1 MNQHRIQRRVTAHAF
16 TLIEMLVAVTVFALL
31 LVGLSQL
38 MSGAMLATTGGFR
51 HMNADTQARMALD
64 RIALDV
70 AKMVRRSDVDY
81 YFKKNPSP
89 GNDQMAFYSEASGY
103 YPSTS
108 TSTQQG
114 NVSLVGYRINSS
126 NQLERL
132 SKGLVWNG
140 VTSGGTPMVFLPQT
154 ISGTWPTIAGSG
166 TDADY
171 QVIGEQIFR
180 LEICFLVQNSSFNSG
195 IATLSDTPY
204 LPPDTTYNGLQ
215 DVVAIVATIA
225 VLDSNSRASLTA
237 AQIQAAANLLPHV
250 TGTPTVAAPTPIPSP
265 PSTVWETPVNSGLG
279 LPPVAGTQ
287 VRVYQR
293 YCYLNLVQ

>member
-1 MNQHRIQRRVTAHAF
+1 
-16 TLIEMLVAVTVFALL
+16 MLVAISVFALL
-31 LVGLSQL
+31 LVSLTGL
-38 MSGAMLATTGGFR
+38 MNGAMMATTGGFK

-70 AKMVRRSDVDY
+70 AKMIRRSDVDY
-81 YFKKNPSP
+81 YFKKNASP

-108 TSTQQG
+108 KTVEQG

-140 VTSGGTPMVFLPQT
+140 VSTGGTPMVFLPQT
-154 ISGTWPTIAGSG
+154 ITGTWTSIAGSG

-171 QVIGEQIFR
+171 QVIGDQIFR
-180 LEICFLVQNSSFNSG
+180 LEICFLVQNSSFNNG
-195 IATLSDTPY
+195 VATLSDTPY
-204 LPPDTTYNGLQ
+204 LTPDTTYNGLQ

-225 VLDSNSRASLTA
+225 VLDTNSRTILTP
-237 AQIQAAANLLPHV
+237 AQIQAAANLLPHQ
-250 TGTPTVAAPTPIPSP
+250 TGTPTVSVPNPMPTP
-265 PSTVWETPVNSGLG
+265 PSTAWVAPVNAGLG
-279 LPPVAGTQ
+279 LPRVAGSQ
-287 VRVYQR
+287 VRIYQR